1 MKLKPQEQFFLWIVK
16 IGLWVI
22 PFLPLYVSSSMLFPF
37 ITGKN
42 FAFRITVEFIFIF
55 WVFLAMVR
63 SEFRPRLTPLFK
75 AATIFIVILF
85 LADLFSPNP
94 YRAFFSNYER
104 MEGFMMLFHLY
115 IYFVMLASVFKT
127 RRDWL
132 IFFHS
137 TLIASL
143 IVSYIALTQRLG
155 YRISLQGGFR
165 VDSTIGNP
173 TYLAAYL
180 VFHIWLLFILLYQF
194 WKKWWLSAL
203 YGAALIF
210 ELIIIY
216 FTATRGATLA
226 IAGALIFLSIASVVF
241 WKKMFPAVSQMRK
254 WAGAVLFTVAAIPF
268 IFWFARESDFVR
280 SSPVLSRL
288 TSYSFQERTIQ
299 SRFMI
304 WRMSSKAV
312 LERPIF
318 GWGQENYYLVFQKYF
333 DPRLYQQEPWFDR
346 SHNVFFDWLIHAG
359 FLGLLSYLSLIGVS
373 LWLIFHSLQK
383 GNVAP
388 FEGLIISALF
398 LTYFLQNIFVFDN
411 LNTYLLFFSFLA
423 YTEVL
428 TAPREAVTAPAA
440 LKEKLRHDKTHPGA
454 VRGAASHP
462 VSAGL
467 AYAVL
472 VAFIAFFLIGG
483 YQFHAKPVLESKGL
497 IVALQSYQAQ
507 RPMDEVIQY
516 FKNALAYNTF
526 GDTEVRE
533 QLSNLARGVIGHSK
547 YTEDEHKKMID
558 FSVEEL
564 RREASIP
571 APDVKHK
578 LFLGALMSR
587 AARLNPQ
594 YAVEA
599 ENALKE
605 AIGLSPGKQIIYFE
619 LAQVYLNQGRIDET
633 VKVLQQVL
641 DLEPSY
647 QDAAVNLLAVG
658 YMAKRAD
665 AVEKAKT
672 YFRQDIM
679 AVETVERLAGLYQQ
693 AGDFV
698 SARTL
703 YEELIL
709 RYPDNAKYH
718 ALLASLLAFFG
729 EKERAIAEA
738 ETAARLDPGLAK
750 EVEGFLKQL
759 QGGSQ

>member
-1 MKLKPQEQFFLWIVK
+1 MHLKLHEQFFLWIVK
-16 IGLWVI
+16 IGLWAI

-42 FAFRITVEFIFIF
+42 FSFRILVEFIFVF
-55 WVFLAMVR
+55 WVFLALVR
-63 SEFRPRLTPLFK
+63 SEFRPRLTQLFK

-104 MEGFMMLFHLY
+104 MEGFMMLSHLY
-115 IYFVMLASVFKT
+115 LYFVMLTSVFRTK
-127 RRDWL
+127 RDWL

-137 TLIASL
+137 TLVASL

-194 WKKWWLSAL
+194 WKKWWLLAL
-203 YGAALIF
+203 YGVALIF

-226 IAGALIFLSIASVVF
+226 LAGALIFLSIASVVF
-241 WKKMFPAVSQMRK
+241 WKKMFPAIPRMRQ
-254 WAGAVLFTVAAIPF
+254 WVGAVLFTVAAIPF
-268 IFWFARESDFVR
+268 IFWFARDSEFVR

-346 SHNVFFDWLIHAG
+346 SHNIVFDWLIHAG
-359 FLGLLSYLSLIGVS
+359 FAGLLSYLSLIGVS
-373 LWLIFHSLQK
+373 LWLIFRSLQK
-383 GNVAP
+383 GIIAP

-398 LTYFLQNIFVFDN
+398 LTYFLQNVFVFDN
-411 LNTYLLFFSFLA
+411 LNTYLLFFAFLA

-428 TAPREAVTAPAA
+428 TAPRQADTAPAVF
-440 LKEKLRHDKTHPGA
+440 KEKFRHDKTHSGI
-454 VRGAASHP
+454 VKGAAAHSTG
-462 VSAGL
+462 AGL

-472 VAFIAFFLIGG
+472 VTLGALFFIGG
-483 YQFHAKPVLESKGL
+483 YMLHVKPILESKGL
-497 IVALQSYQAQ
+497 ITALQSYQAQ

-516 FKNALAYNTF
+516 FKSALAYNTF

-547 YTEDEHKKMID
+547 YTEDEQKKMLD

-587 AARLNPQ
+587 AMRLNPQ
-594 YAVEA
+594 YVIEA

-605 AIGLSPGKQIIYFE
+605 AIRLSPGKQIIYFE

-665 AVEKAKT
+665 VVEKAKT
-672 YFRQDIM
+672 YFRHDLM

-693 AGDFV
+693 AGDY
-698 SARTL
+698 APTRTL

-718 ALLASLLAFFG
+718 ASLASLLAFFG
-729 EKERAIAEA
+729 EKERAVAEA
-738 ETAARLDPGLAK
+738 EIAARLDPGLAK

-759 QGGSQ
+759 QGGSP